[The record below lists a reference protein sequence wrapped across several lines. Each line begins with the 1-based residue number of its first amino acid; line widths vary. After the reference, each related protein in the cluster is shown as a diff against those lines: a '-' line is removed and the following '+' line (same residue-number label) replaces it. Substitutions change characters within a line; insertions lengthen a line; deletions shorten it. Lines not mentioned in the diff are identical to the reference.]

1 MSRLVQSQEQKQKL
15 NPRQILEANI
25 MQLNSGI
32 LEKRIFEEIENNPI
46 LEFDEDDDDAEDIE
60 NNEENDFDW
69 EELISNSEEYG
80 VKSKSDFADY
90 NYSVSESLYE
100 NFLSQL
106 HDVNIKEDEI
116 KIAEYILG
124 NIDDAGYLPIDSILI
139 TDKFNISEK
148 KSK

>member
-46 LEFDEDDDDAEDIE
+46 LEFDEDNSEGEDVE

-69 EELISNSEEYG
+69 EELISNPEEYG
-80 VKSKSDFADY
+80 IKSKSDIIDY
-90 NYSVSESLYE
+90 NYSV
-100 NFLSQL
+100 
-106 HDVNIKEDEI
+106 
-116 KIAEYILG
+116 
-124 NIDDAGYLPIDSILI
+124 
-139 TDKFNISEK
+139 
-148 KSK
+148 

>member
-46 LEFDEDDDDAEDIE
+46 LEFDEDNSEGEDVE

-69 EELISNSEEYG
+69 EELISNPEEYG
-80 VKSKSDFADY
+80 IKSKSDI
-90 NYSVSESLYE
+90 SC
-100 NFLSQL
+100 
-106 HDVNIKEDEI
+106 NIPRN
-116 KIAEYILG
+116 L
-124 NIDDAGYLPIDSILI
+124 
-139 TDKFNISEK
+139 
-148 KSK
+148 